1 MSVCESERQSFSADF
16 HKTLDIFFAF
26 LFLWLSCMSAS
37 VPEPAEVFRIN
48 DLKQSEIKKIAQLLT
63 TSRVEAEWSRRW
75 FLTQFKSLHPFV
87 SNGLLGQLIASKWTK
102 SEQIPRSSKE
112 VQIDSWSIQ
121 NVTLTATKNFCGI
134 RSQDTFRLKMQKKK
148 NMSFSFCFFFERLLS
163 KKKFLG
169 QRIEY

>member
-1 MSVCESERQSFSADF
+1 MRECVWEWETELQCGFSQDF
-16 HKTLDIFFAF
+16 RYFLPF
-26 LFLWLSCMSAS
+26 LFLWLSCMSDS

-48 DLKQSEIKKIAQLLT
+48 DLKQSEIKKNCTVADHF
-63 TSRVEAEWSRRW
+63 EDWSRMKQ
-75 FLTQFKSLHPFV
+75 TMISQFKSLHPFV
-87 SNGLLGQLIASKWTK
+87 SNGLLGQLIASKWTE
-102 SEQIPRSSKE
+102 SERIHRISKE

-134 RSQDTFRLKMQKKK
+134 RSQDTFRLKMQKKYV
-148 NMSFSFCFFFERLLS
+148 FLFFFFFFERRLP